1 MPPKKAIVPDEE
13 NIVQKPIVQEKP
25 KRTRKMTPELLEK
38 LKTAR
43 ELALKAKR
51 EGKQI
56 NEELGQYKKETFSEK
71 IDQVETYKKL
81 KEKVNDEVK
90 KNEIVLIN
98 KKMDELYNKFDG
110 YLQEKTQRRHMKDQ
124 RKQEKKASQI
134 VKELPNAISQ
144 HILEN
149 EVKKLELDRWRKRM
163 FGV

>member
-1 MPPKKAIVPDEE
+1 MPPKKAVIEDDE
-13 NIVQKPIVQEKP
+13 NIQKPVLQEKP

-38 LKTAR
+38 LKAAR
-43 ELALKAKR
+43 ELALKAKK

-56 NEELGQYKKETFSEK
+56 NEQLGQYKKETFSEK

-81 KEKVNDEVK
+81 KEKVDDEVK

-98 KKMDELYNKFDG
+98 KKMDELYTKFDG
-110 YLQEKTQRRHMKDQ
+110 YLQEKTQRRQMKEQRKDQ
-124 RKQEKKASQI
+124 KKANQI

-144 HILEN
+144 HILEG
-149 EVKKLELDRWRKRM
+149 EVKKLELERWRKRM